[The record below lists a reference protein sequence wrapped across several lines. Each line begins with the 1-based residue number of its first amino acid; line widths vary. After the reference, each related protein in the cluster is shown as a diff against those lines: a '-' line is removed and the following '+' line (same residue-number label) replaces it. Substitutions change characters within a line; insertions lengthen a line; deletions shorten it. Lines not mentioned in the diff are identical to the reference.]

1 LPAKVVSGH
10 VEDSLIGV
18 GSVIDN
24 AHVQRSI
31 IGHSVRVHGGAEI
44 QESIIMDHTTIG
56 KGARLRRAVI
66 DRFNVIEPSE
76 SVGFDRD
83 QDERRRYHVDPAG
96 IVVRARGITRWV

>member
-1 LPAKVVSGH
+1 
-10 VEDSLIGV
+10 
-18 GSVIDN
+18 
-24 AHVQRSI
+24 VQRSI

-66 DRFNVIEPSE
+66 DRFNVIEPNE

-96 IVVRARGITRWV
+96 IVIRARGITRWV